1 MEKWAAT
8 SPPEKKQVL
17 NSHIDKHLLIKTRE
31 TGQKDLG
38 EEFFTTYQIP
48 KRNVNIELSVNLLL
62 VAS

>member
-1 MEKWAAT
+1 MTFVCYIMNESQSQQFWW
-8 SPPEKKQVL
+8 L
-17 NSHIDKHLLIKTRE
+17 HLLTNKTRE